1 MCIFV
6 IVCVYAHTKPH
17 ELLGHLC
24 LICVPLKTLF
34 FVLDTRMPTNTCESV
49 RTRTHV
55 YARAF
60 FTSVVCMFSV
70 FWQPFQTSCEFDH
83 LAITKCIF
91 LIELDQGI
99 SDPTMASLLGVVFC
113 NLTTIPNLL

>member
-1 MCIFV
+1 MRMFV

-17 ELLGHLC
+17 KLLGHLC
-24 LICVPLKTLF
+24 LICVPLKTF
-34 FVLDTRMPTNTCESV
+34 CFVLDMSTPTNTCERV

-70 FWQPFQTSCEFDH
+70 FWQPFQTSFESDR
-83 LAITKCIF
+83 LAITKYVF
-91 LIELDQGI
+91 LRELDQGI

-113 NLTTIPNLL
+113 DLTTIPNLL